1 MKTITF
7 NLNCQLEERLRK
19 YTGRKGQLSKILN
32 EAVELWLNRKENTGE
47 AMWPWNAQ
55 VNEIDQQNESANAA
69 LSYLTVTAEMAIK

>member
-32 EAVELWLNRKENTGE
+32 EAVELWLNQKENTGE
-47 AMWPWNAQ
+47 
-55 VNEIDQQNESANAA
+55 
-69 LSYLTVTAEMAIK
+69 EM